1 MKRLGLIVNPVA
13 GLGGRVGL
21 KGSDGVGIQAQARRL
36 GAKPQSHLRALVA
49 LKRLKEIQPNIQVL
63 TYAGEMGENCALAGG
78 IAPIIVGR
86 PNENQTTPEDTI
98 KAAQILRQRE
108 IDLLLFAGGDGT
120 ARDIYTAIGTS
131 LPVLGIPS
139 GVKIHSAAYAI
150 NPRVA
155 GELAADYFYGKNYK
169 LREVEVMDIDEEA
182 FRHGTVTPRLFGYL
196 LVPYREG
203 FIQSGKAPSRV
214 SESAILEAIAQ
225 EIIDQMDEKTIFI
238 IGPGTTTRPILQRM
252 GLEKT
257 LLGIDVVFR
266 RSILTRDAN
275 ESDLLQLLD
284 DHPAKIVITP
294 IGGQGYILGRGNQ
307 QLSPA
312 VLRRVTKDD
321 IFVVSTLNKLLS
333 LQGRPLLVDTGD
345 LELDQSL
352 SGYKQVIVG
361 YHDRIVYKIGG

>member
-1 MKRLGLIVNPVA
+1 MKRLGLVVNPVA

-21 KGSDGVGIQAQARRL
+21 KGSDGVGIQVQARRL

-49 LKRLKEIQPNIQVL
+49 LKRLKEIQPEIQIL
-63 TYAGEMGENCALAGG
+63 TYAAEMGEHCALVSGF
-78 IAPIIVGR
+78 APIIVGQ
-86 PNENQTTPEDTI
+86 PYESQTTAEDTI
-98 KAAQILRQRE
+98 KAAQTLRQKE

-120 ARDIYTAIGTS
+120 ARDIYTAVGTS

-139 GVKIHSAAYAI
+139 GVKIHSAVYAI

-155 GELAADYFYGKNYK
+155 GELAADYCCGKISK
-169 LREVEVMDIDEEA
+169 LREVEVMDIDEDA
-182 FRHGTVTPRLFGYL
+182 FRKGTVIPRLFGYL

-203 FIQSGKAPSRV
+203 SIQSGKAPSRV

-225 EIIDQMDEKTIFI
+225 DIIDQMDERTLYI
-238 IGPGTTTRPILQRM
+238 IGPGSTTRPILQGL

-257 LLGIDVVFR
+257 LLGVDVVFR
-266 RSILTRDAN
+266 RDILTRDAN

-284 DHPAKIVITP
+284 EHPAKIVITP
-294 IGGQGYILGRGNQ
+294 IGGQGFILGRGNQ

-312 VLRRVTKDD
+312 VLRRVAKDD
-321 IFVVSTLNKLLS
+321 ILVVSTLNKLLS
-333 LQGRPLLVDTGD
+333 LKGRPLLVDTGD

-361 YHDRIVYKIGG
+361 YHDRIVYKVGE